1 MSSVQIVRTRQ
12 TVDWLQPLNILY
24 TCSQSNSGGSVR
36 VRLATSIS
44 YDTLMKNC
52 FKDWSQ
58 SRKTA
63 VHKRLGQLE
72 KVNMVKRGNGHCLNY
87 GHS

>member
-12 TVDWLQPLNILY
+12 TVDRLQSLNISY
-24 TCSQSNSGGSVR
+24 SCSQSNSDGSVR
-36 VRLATSIS
+36 VRLATSIW
-44 YDTLMKNC
+44 YDTLMENC

-58 SRKTA
+58 SKKTA
-63 VHKRLGQLE
+63 VHKRLGQLG
-72 KVNMVKRGNGHCLNY
+72 KVNMFKRGNGHCLNY